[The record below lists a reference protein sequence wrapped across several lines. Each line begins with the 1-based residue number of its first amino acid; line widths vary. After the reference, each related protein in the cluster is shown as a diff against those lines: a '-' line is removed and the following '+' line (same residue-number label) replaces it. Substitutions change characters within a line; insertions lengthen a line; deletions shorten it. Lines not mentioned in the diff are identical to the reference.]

1 MQQNPE
7 FILCDVADNH
17 ILMPTGAASIDLNG
31 MVMLNDMGVVIWN
44 ALGEKCSAEEIVQ
57 RVLDEYEVS
66 EEVARA
72 DIGKYLETLKNA
84 GCVID

>member
-1 MQQNPE
+1 MRQNPE

-31 MVMLNDMGVVIWN
+31 MVTLNDMGVVIWN
-44 ALGEKCSAEEIVQ
+44 ALGEKCTEEEILQ
-57 RVLDEYEVS
+57 HILAEYEVS
-66 EEVARA
+66 AEIARA
-72 DIGKYLETLKNA
+72 DLSKYLETLKNA